1 MNELLVQKALRG
13 GFTLEDLTAKYA
25 IANRPHS
32 VYPDLILLKYD
43 QIESPF
49 AEPLVR
55 ECRGLIL
62 NRSQNW
68 DVVSFPY
75 TKFFNHGEGHVAP
88 IDWASATIYEKVD
101 GSLITLYNWCGSW
114 QVATSGTPDGATDIG
129 EFPMT
134 FAELFWK
141 IFNRAGYKLEA
152 FDPSVCYMFELC
164 SPWNRVVIPHQDER
178 IVLHGARSLVTGL
191 ELSPQ
196 LQAAGVGV
204 ECVRLFPIQSIG
216 DCLKAA
222 DALNPMQQ
230 EGFVVVDAD
239 YNRIKV
245 KSPQYVAL
253 HHMKDGFSKRRMME
267 VVRTNEHTEF
277 LTYFPEYRALFD
289 EIKGRYNALVNE
301 TTRVWELIRPIKDRK
316 SFALEA
322 TKHPFSA
329 ILFSLY
335 TGKTKSVAEY
345 LAQAPDTHFYRLMG
359 EE

>member
-13 GFTLEDLTAKYA
+13 GATLTDLATKYA

-32 VYPDLILLKYD
+32 VYPDLVLLKYD

-62 NRSQNW
+62 NQNQNW
-68 DVVSFPY
+68 DIVSFPY
-75 TKFFNHGEGHVAP
+75 TKFFNHGEGHAAP

-101 GSLITLYNWCGSW
+101 GSLITLYNWNGSW
-114 QVATSGTPDGATDIG
+114 QVATSGTPDGATRVGDAP
-129 EFPMT
+129 FT

-141 IFNRAGYKLEA
+141 TFNGSGYMLDA
-152 FDPSVCYMFELC
+152 FDPSICYMFELC
-164 SPWNRVVIPHQDER
+164 SPWNRVVVPHQNER

-196 LQAAGVGV
+196 VQAAAVGV
-204 ECVRLFPIQSIG
+204 ECVRSFPIQNID

-222 DALNPMQQ
+222 NALNPMQQ
-230 EGFVVVDAD
+230 EGFVVVDAN
-239 YNRIKV
+239 YNRVKV

-277 LTYFPEYRALFD
+277 LTYFPEYKPLFD
-289 EIKGRYNALVNE
+289 EIKCRYDALVVGAG
-301 TTRVWELIRPIKDRK
+301 TVWESIRTIQDRK
-316 SFALEA
+316 TFALEA

-335 TGKTKSVAEY
+335 TGKTKSVPEY
-345 LAQAPDTHFYRLMG
+345 LAQAPDNHFYKLMG